1 MGETKSN
8 LFVCSEQELGSCRK
22 HRQKKKRDQS
32 LSLGHQGGASFGKF
46 EKARKGL
53 VWRFEDFLEMVFM
66 SDIFFAAEE
75 KVEEGAWEK
84 ER

>member
-1 MGETKSN
+1 MTGD
-8 LFVCSEQELGSCRK
+8 VRSESEKVGGF
-22 HRQKKKRDQS
+22 KREV
-32 LSLGHQGGASFGKF
+32 GGVAEEERERESFGKF